1 MFGLRRKKT
10 VESPV
15 VEAPVEPVAPE
26 PEPQPETFA
35 PALTGGPFSADE
47 VDADVLTADSRLDLG
62 SVNVPVPPGGQV
74 QVEMAPD
81 GSPQAVHLM
90 LPFGRVTVAAYAAPK
105 TPGTWDSVIGDLSGS
120 MEAQSAALTL
130 ERGPWGNELVA
141 LTQQAEIR
149 FIGVDGYRWMIR
161 LVQAGPQGSSAAD
174 SDLTKASRAI
184 LSSTVVSRGN
194 DPFPPKS
201 PLPIRLPKAMAEQLK
216 VAHEMRLQQQ
226 KAQEQAQSEE
236 A

>member
-1 MFGLRRKKT
+1 MFGRRKKS
-10 VESPV
+10 EP
-15 VEAPVEPVAPE
+15 EPVIETTPE
-26 PEPQPETFA
+26 PEPVAAPVQPDPVTFA
-35 PALTGGPFSADE
+35 PALLGGPFSLDE
-47 VDADVLTADSRLDLG
+47 VDPAKLESDQRLDLG
-62 SVNVPVPPGGQV
+62 SVNVPIPPGGQV

-105 TPGTWDSVIGDLSGS
+105 SPGMWETVIEDLSGS

-141 LTQQAEIR
+141 LTQSAELR

-161 LVQAGPQGSSAAD
+161 LVQAGPLGSSAAD
-174 SDLTKASRAI
+174 SDLTAAARTI
-184 LSSTVVSRGN
+184 LSSTVVNRGN
-194 DPFPPKS
+194 SPHPPKS
-201 PLPIRLPKAMAEQLK
+201 PLPVKLPKAMEEQLA
-216 VAHEMRLQQQ
+216 VAHQMRLQQQ
-226 KAQEQAQSEE
+226 QEAQPDAE